1 MAILAGGGSRSL
13 PPSLRPHDPIS
24 ISDPSRFGLR
34 STVVVLDKEK
44 NMPVK
49 QQRSGAANAEAGDLV
64 AVAKDPAAYDKLIK
78 QIVAAR
84 ESSHDRERRA
94 QAAEASLEAEK
105 TALAAATE
113 AFQRDITQARKEL
126 DAREAAVAAKEAELE
141 PREARIAAFQ
151 RQINAA

>member
-1 MAILAGGGSRSL
+1 MSAQAQ
-13 PPSLRPHDPIS
+13 
-24 ISDPSRFGLR
+24 
-34 STVVVLDKEK
+34 E
-44 NMPVK
+44 
-49 QQRSGAANAEAGDLV
+49 RSGAANAEAGDLV

-113 AFQRDITQARKEL
+113 AFQRDL
-126 DAREAAVAAKEAELE
+126 DRAKKALSEREAACAAKEAEIE
-141 PREARIAAFQ
+141 QREARIDQYNQWLADHK
-151 RQINAA
+151 